1 MKVIEKPKFHKT
13 VLNAMNTNEKSLI
26 VTCGIE
32 ILGADFKTF
41 LKNNKYFQLNWLGE
55 KNQSEPVSLGT
66 ELFRS
71 SKTALESEW
80 KQATLCRVRGET
92 QNKLLKLASRYSGYT
107 HRVTA

>member
-1 MKVIEKPKFHKT
+1 MGAYFKNVFKEQQ
-13 VLNAMNTNEKSLI
+13 VL
-26 VTCGIE
+26 
-32 ILGADFKTF
+32 
-41 LKNNKYFQLNWLGE
+41 QLNWLGE

-71 SKTALESEW
+71 SKTALESRV
-80 KQATLCRVRGET
+80 KAVTLCRVRGET